1 MGENLKANESQTITT
16 PSSQA
21 YPSWY
26 SPKTGIYHSK
36 HTSMNLPTEP
46 FADVVSYIFSQKHE
60 GENALVDSSTGVSIP
75 YSQLYPSVK
84 AVASG
89 LHHMGVKQGD
99 VVLILLPN
107 SIIFPIIFLGVLS
120 LGATIAPMNPVSN
133 PLEIKK
139 QTKDCK
145 VKLAFTTPEKVEQLK
160 SAGLQFP
167 TIPVQEN
174 IIPGSI
180 FHTIITSDP
189 NFAPKPIINQEHA
202 AAIMFS
208 SGTTGA
214 CKGVVLTHKNFIAMV
229 ALFIRFEASQYKELS
244 PSKNVYLAVL
254 PMFHIFGL
262 AQFVTGLLSL
272 GTTIIVMKK
281 FDPEEMIRAIEKFRV
296 THFPVVPPL
305 MNALTKKARTLPNSS
320 EILKSLKQVSSGAAP
335 LTTKAIQEFV
345 QALPHVDFIQGY
357 GMTETTAVA
366 TRGFNT
372 NELKNYTSVGLL
384 APNSEAK
391 VVDWVSGE
399 SMPPGGVGE
408 LWLRSPGVMKCY
420 LKNPEET
427 INNVDKDGWLHT
439 GDIVYFDQ
447 DGYLYVIDR
456 LKEVIKYKGF
466 QISPADLESVLM
478 SHPEVVDAAV
488 TAITDEEAGEIPV
501 AFVVRK
507 KGSKLSETSLMD
519 FVATKVSPYKKVRKV
534 CFTNVVPRSAAGKI
548 IRRELKNILPSRL

>member
-1 MGENLKANESQTITT
+1 MGEILKANESQTITT

-139 QTKDCK
+139 QTKDCE

-447 DGYLYVIDR
+447 DGYLYVIR
-456 LKEVIKYKGF
+456 KVIK
-466 QISPADLESVLM
+466 
-478 SHPEVVDAAV
+478 
-488 TAITDEEAGEIPV
+488 
-501 AFVVRK
+501 
-507 KGSKLSETSLMD
+507 
-519 FVATKVSPYKKVRKV
+519 
-534 CFTNVVPRSAAGKI
+534 
-548 IRRELKNILPSRL
+548 